1 MAPVS
6 QDAAEDCGSGISEID
21 EYAIPISKCIAL
33 KTSVDTRPHNLITA
47 SLQKGLRFV
56 YKQKEVVGE
65 GTGFGVPVV
74 LCSDETYFSGSSRLC
89 LYKKNDS
96 ITVLKEFLMDMIQ
109 RKEFGGIRLENQKLR
124 AAWKSMDRLYQ
135 KHIYLQIL
143 ASALGGRLG
152 VQFSFV
158 KTEPIGKVTVTYS
171 AIKNRLNIGVDL
183 NFTMRKKLRKV
194 FLLNEQGT
202 AFFRNYS
209 DSNGIQLAD
218 SQIGAW
224 QRVEAESAC
233 ISDMQRRVGFSLQ
246 KKKDSILHLGRELL
260 RGSADWIGLDYELSN
275 WNRTFEYGI
284 EILEA

>member
-1 MAPVS
+1 LAPVS
-6 QDAAEDCGSGISEID
+6 QDAVKNSSSGISEID

-56 YKQKEVVGE
+56 YRQKEMVGE
-65 GTGFGVPVV
+65 GTGFGVPVI
-74 LCSDETYFSGSSRLC
+74 LCSDETYFSGSSRLYLC
-89 LYKKNDS
+89 RQRDS
-96 ITVLKEFLMDMIQ
+96 ITVRKEFVMDKIQ
-109 RKEFGGIRLENQKLR
+109 RKELGGIRLENQKLR

-135 KHIYLQIL
+135 KHRHLQIF
-143 ASALGGRLG
+143 ATALGGKLG
-152 VQFSFV
+152 VHFSFL
-158 KTEPIGKVTVTYS
+158 KIEPIGKVILTYS

-183 NFTMRKKLRKV
+183 NLTMRKKLRKV

-209 DSNGIQLAD
+209 DSTGIQLAD
-218 SQIGAW
+218 NQIGAW

-246 KKKDSILHLGRELL
+246 KKKDSILHVGRELL
-260 RGSADWIGLDYELSN
+260 QGSADWIGLDYELSN
-275 WNRTFEYGI
+275 WNGTFEYGI
-284 EILEA
+284 EFLEV